1 MINNFDIAR
10 QWMKFDS
17 DDEFFF
23 IQIIVRGKDGNKA
36 NGNNTNRTIKYYTVR
51 SLNEFNMIEDEIKYL
66 CSQFNARAYIHYSKR
81 SFKQVGREML
91 RDVTDKLLSE
101 NWQGMKRSFQHCCG
115 TCVPSRYKTYLV
127 DIDYDMDITP
137 RESHYELIEKC
148 KDYIN
153 VHCENLADMDKII
166 AVIPTNS
173 GYHLICKPFNTH
185 KFHDWAPGIEVKT
198 NSPTL
203 LYKA

>member
-1 MINNFDIAR
+1 MRFSIINF
-10 QWMKFDS
+10 
-17 DDEFFF
+17 
-23 IQIIVRGKDGNKA
+23 
-36 NGNNTNRTIKYYTVR
+36 
-51 SLNEFNMIEDEIKYL
+51 
-66 CSQFNARAYIHYSKR
+66 
-81 SFKQVGREML
+81 
-91 RDVTDKLLSE
+91 
-101 NWQGMKRSFQHCCG
+101 G
-115 TCVPSRYKTYLV
+115 TCVPSKHKTYLV

-173 GYHLICKPFNTH
+173 GYHLICKPFNAR

>member
-1 MINNFDIAR
+1 
-10 QWMKFDS
+10 
-17 DDEFFF
+17 
-23 IQIIVRGKDGNKA
+23 
-36 NGNNTNRTIKYYTVR
+36 
-51 SLNEFNMIEDEIKYL
+51 
-66 CSQFNARAYIHYSKR
+66 
-81 SFKQVGREML
+81 ML

-115 TCVPSRYKTYLV
+115 VCVPSNRKTYLV

-166 AVIPTNS
+166 AVISTNS
-173 GYHLICKPFNTH
+173 GYHLICKPFNVH